1 MIAVAVAGSLLIFY
15 ILVEAFE
22 ALVLP
27 RRVTRPYRF
36 TRLYYRAGWRV
47 WRTAARL
54 FRSPR
59 RAQTFLSVFGPLSL
73 LVLFAVWAAG
83 LMFGFGLIHH
93 AIAPRPG
100 GL

>member
-1 MIAVAVAGSLLIFY
+1 MTALSAAAGLLLILFV
-15 ILVEAFE
+15 LAEAFE

-27 RRVTRPYRF
+27 RRVTRPFRF

-59 RAQTFLSVFGPLSL
+59 RAHTFLSVFGPLSL
-73 LVLFAVWAAG
+73 
-83 LMFGFGLIHH
+83 FGLL
-93 AIAPRPG
+93 AVFFNFCDGTLGFA
-100 GL
+100 